1 MCFIMFDNIG
11 EKIKSLAVILCRIG
25 IIVYILAAIAM
36 IIFGSS
42 NYEEAITAWGVIV
55 LIAGPFLSIAN
66 SLIIY
71 GFGEL
76 IEKVCI
82 IERNICGEKN
92 KTIIHSKSE
101 TERTAQIDK
110 LRSQGLITEEEYK
123 KAVSKQD

>member
-1 MCFIMFDNIG
+1 MFDNIG
-11 EKIKSLAVILCRIG
+11 EKIKSLAVIVCRIG
-25 IIVYILAAIAM
+25 IIGYILAAIAM
-36 IIFGSS
+36 MIIGTNS
-42 NYEEAITAWGVIV
+42 YDGEAITVWGVIV
-55 LIAGPFLSIAN
+55 LIAGPLLSIAN